1 MSIVSSRGVLVKRES
16 TSRLPIKNSKSCST
30 VSSAQANESF
40 IVYSLLVKDFKVGTR
55 NFANLWVGVLVAD
68 KIDRKGGKTGFGF

>member
-1 MSIVSSRGVLVKRES
+1 MSIVSSSGVLVKRES

-30 VSSAQANESF
+30 VSSAQTK
-40 IVYSLLVKDFKVGTR
+40 VKDFKVGTR

-68 KIDRKGGKTGFGF
+68 KIDRKGGKTGFGIFDTV